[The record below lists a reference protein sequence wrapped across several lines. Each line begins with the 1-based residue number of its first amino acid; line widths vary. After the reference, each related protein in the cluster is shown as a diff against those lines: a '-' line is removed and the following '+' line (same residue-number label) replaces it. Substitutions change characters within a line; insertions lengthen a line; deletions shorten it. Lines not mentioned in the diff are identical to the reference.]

1 MRSIGAPDLPEA
13 DPTTREPPL
22 PVTLRA
28 PEEPLFFSSG
38 GLPLYGVYHAPAR
51 PGRDAVVVHVH
62 GLGVEQITTYRAEV
76 LCARALAAAG
86 HPVFRFHARGHGD
99 SSGDFSAVTLE
110 TMAED
115 AGVAAE
121 EARRRSGARRVVW
134 LGVRFGA
141 LVAARALARSGPA
154 AGLALWEPVHQG
166 HDYFRGM
173 LRALLFS
180 QVAAGVRPDRSAD
193 QLLADVEEK
202 GEVDVHGY
210 YLHRAVV
217 RSAREAKLS
226 DALAAWSG
234 PTFLAQLQ
242 GRGSLAP
249 ANETLLGELRG
260 RGASTKAF
268 LQREELG
275 WHYTQNPAWECPPLV
290 DATREWLD
298 ALA

>member
-1 MRSIGAPDLPEA
+1 
-13 DPTTREPPL
+13 
-22 PVTLRA
+22 
-28 PEEPLFFSSG
+28 
-38 GLPLYGVYHAPAR
+38 
-51 PGRDAVVVHVH
+51 
-62 GLGVEQITTYRAEV
+62 V

-99 SSGDFSAVTLE
+99 SSGGLSAVTLE

-134 LGVRFGA
+134 LGRAVRSAGGG
-141 LVAARALARSGPA
+141 ARARAFPGPA
-154 AGLALWEPVHQG
+154 AGLALWDPVHQG

-180 QVAAGVRPDRSAD
+180 QVAAGVRPDRSARP
-193 QLLADVEEK
+193 AARRRR
-202 GEVDVHGY
+202 GERRSRRCTDY